1 MSPEEASRTDAAPGR
16 PPGPSPTDSG
26 PLPLV
31 TVDLWR
37 VPARRVGGA
46 LGRMAID
53 RVRLRRVDG
62 LTFARLVGTGAP
74 GAFAPWDAEPRR
86 WGLVAVWDSPEA
98 ARAFQGSLPP
108 RSWAR
113 VADEHFHVELHPLAS
128 RGRWSRRDPFGRPAA
143 TAGAPTRADTPAQAG
158 PITRTDAPARA
169 VSPGLDGV
177 SVQTGALGLAG
188 TSCPPAVEGAPGRAT
203 APGTPDGHEPVAPGL
218 VAVLTRARLAPRHA
232 VTFWRAAPPVAADL
246 AALARESATGT
257 ATATGTAQAGTP
269 VISGTASPPVP
280 PGGRGPGRAGGP
292 TLAIGIGEAP
302 IGLQGTFS
310 VWPSLAAVRAFAYRR
325 PAHAAV
331 VRRTGEVGWYAEE
344 LFARFAVL
352 DGHGTVDGRD
362 PLRPDSSWTA
372 R

>member
-16 PPGPSPTDSG
+16 PHGPSPTDSG

-37 VPARRVGGA
+37 VPAHRVGGA
-46 LGRMAID
+46 LGRMVID

-86 WGLVAVWDSPEA
+86 WGLVAVWDSPAA
-98 ARAFQGSLPP
+98 ARAFQSSPP
-108 RSWAR
+108 ARSWAR
-113 VADEHFHVELHPLAS
+113 VADEHFHVELRPLAS
-128 RGRWSRRDPFGRPAA
+128 RGRWSRREPFGTP
-143 TAGAPTRADTPAQAG
+143 AGAPGQ
-158 PITRTDAPARA
+158 
-169 VSPGLDGV
+169 
-177 SVQTGALGLAG
+177 
-188 TSCPPAVEGAPGRAT
+188 AT
-203 APGTPDGHEPVAPGL
+203 APGTPGGHEPVAPGL
-218 VAVLTRARLAPRHA
+218 VAVLTRARLTPRHA
-232 VTFWRAAPPVAADL
+232 VTFWRAAAPVAADL
-246 AALARESATGT
+246 AALAREFATGT
-257 ATATGTAQAGTP
+257 PMTTGTPAATGTPARASAP
-269 VISGTASPPVP
+269 VISGTASPTAP
-280 PGGRGPGRAGGP
+280 PGGRRPGRAGGP

-362 PLRPDSSWTA
+362 PLCPDSSWTA